1 MEPAPSAAL
10 EARLDQLLREVAELR
25 RRVVALE
32 RLVGTTSDHPTD
44 RTTVQGKVTYDW
56 QS

>member
-1 MEPAPSAAL
+1 MASSPVPAL
-10 EARLDQLLREVAELR
+10 EARIAELERQLSDLR

-32 RLVGTTSDHPTD
+32 RLVGSAGEHPTD
-44 RTTVQGKVTYDW
+44 RSVTQGKVTYDW